1 MADNQVSLYKKAK
14 SGEKKLE
21 GQESEIQ
28 EGEQVN
34 VGIEEQEVEYVTL
47 MSSDNHEYILEKKYV
62 LVSGTIRAML
72 SGPGKIMYISIV
84 TMTLTIIK
92 FNLNFSSV
100 HKIQCKNNII
110 CNIEILIK
118 NNCAKASIKT

>member
-14 SGEKKLE
+14 SEEENRE
-21 GQESEIQ
+21 GQESDIQ

-72 SGPGKIMYISIV
+72 SGPGKMMYISIV
-84 TMTLTIIK
+84 TMTLTLITRSQPC
-92 FNLNFSSV
+92 LSV
-100 HKIQCKNNII
+100 HKLQYNKSHN
-110 CNIEILIK
+110 LQY
-118 NNCAKASIKT
+118 

>member
-14 SGEKKLE
+14 SEE
-21 GQESEIQ
+21 DYRDGQESDIQ

-34 VGIEEQEVEYVTL
+34 DGIEEQEGEYVTL

-84 TMTLTIIK
+84 TLTLTLIK
-92 FNLNFSSV
+92 DNLNFSSV
-100 HKIQCKNNII
+100 HKIQCYK
-110 CNIEILIK
+110 
-118 NNCAKASIKT
+118 

>member
-14 SGEKKLE
+14 SGEEKLE
-21 GQESEIQ
+21 GQESDIQ

-34 VGIEEQEVEYVTL
+34 NGIEEQEVEYVTL

-72 SGPGKIMYISIV
+72 SGPGKIISIV
-84 TMTLTIIK
+84 TLTLTLIID
-92 FNLNFSSV
+92 NLDLNSL
-100 HKIQCKNNII
+100 HILQCNKYR
-110 CNIEILIK
+110 
-118 NNCAKASIKT
+118 T